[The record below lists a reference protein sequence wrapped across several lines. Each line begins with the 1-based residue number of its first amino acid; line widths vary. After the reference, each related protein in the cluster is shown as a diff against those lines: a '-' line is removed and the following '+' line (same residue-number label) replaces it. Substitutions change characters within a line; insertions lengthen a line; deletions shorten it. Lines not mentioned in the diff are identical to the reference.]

1 MKELTSKMK
10 KAMYPKP
17 ENHSLDIGESSTES
31 LWAFFRRQ
39 PAKYLISS
47 LGIVL
52 ASLVTTFTLGY
63 AVGGFVTSIQKEV
76 ALTQR
81 EVSYNGEVGELK
93 SLLSGLRAELTA
105 TEKTIGFLKNEQH
118 MQSDEQLKSL
128 ERIQTLQTTIAEK
141 DKKLLIARG
150 CGSLRI
156 ESNELF
162 QRAAQLQK
170 LYVKAEASTTKEEI
184 EAELRLMD
192 GKALMLK
199 GQLDGC
205 AACQ

>member
-1 MKELTSKMK
+1 MS
-10 KAMYPKP
+10 PKP
-17 ENHSLDIGESSTES
+17 DNNALDLGESSTEN
-31 LWAFFRRQ
+31 LWMFFRRQ

-47 LGIVL
+47 LGIVA
-52 ASLVTTFTLGY
+52 ASLVATFTLGY

-81 EVSYNGEVGELK
+81 EVSYNSEAGEFK
-93 SLLSGLRAELTA
+93 SQLSGPRAELA
-105 TEKTIGFLKNEQH
+105 AAEKTIGFLKDEQH
-118 MQSDEQLKSL
+118 MQTNEQQKSL
-128 ERIQTLQTTIAEK
+128 QRIQTLQNSISEK
-141 DKKLLIARG
+141 DKKLLLARG
-150 CGSLRI
+150 CESLRT

-170 LYVKAEASTTKEEI
+170 SYVKAESTIAKEEI

-205 AACQ
+205 AARQ